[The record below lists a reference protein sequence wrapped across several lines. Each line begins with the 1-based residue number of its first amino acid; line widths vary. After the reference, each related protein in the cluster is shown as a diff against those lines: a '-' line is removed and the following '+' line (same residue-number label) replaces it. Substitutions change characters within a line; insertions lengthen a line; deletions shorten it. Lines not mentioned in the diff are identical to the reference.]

1 MCLYWHSSRREVSNF
16 SQLMYNIFYF
26 AVVGDNT
33 PLPTFSAFVS
43 QNLAR
48 GNARLV
54 WGKMIAEAAH
64 YYIAKFPDI
73 KDSTE
78 YQAVGRQMLAR
89 YPSIKHEGKEAW
101 VSFLLLFGQSL
112 ELTIVVR

>member
-1 MCLYWHSSRREVSNF
+1 M
-16 SQLMYNIFYF
+16 
-26 AVVGDNT
+26 
-33 PLPTFSAFVS
+33 
-43 QNLAR
+43 
-48 GNARLV
+48 

-89 YPSIKHEGKEAW
+89 YPSIKQEGKEAW
-101 VSFLLLFGQSL
+101 VSFLLFFGQSL
-112 ELTIVVR
+112 QLTIVGSLICVFPVLVTIYKDFEPEDQAREVVLEEKERGHHQ